1 MPTHSATVSP
11 SSPVIPNDGRKWAPT
26 AASACS
32 AVTRSSGSST
42 TSIACTGR
50 CSTRT
55 PPSGARVEWT
65 TVDLAPWQREERAP
79 RRLLLA
85 GDGLEAR
92 LPAPE
97 VRLVAHEE
105 PEHHVDPRVLA
116 CHCVGLLHVE

>member
-1 MPTHSATVSP
+1 M
-11 SSPVIPNDGRKWAPT
+11 
-26 AASACS
+26 
-32 AVTRSSGSST
+32 

-116 CHCVGLLHVE
+116 CHCVGLLHVERLLGPADAEARLVVWRVRLVAVLRDPEMLRPVE